1 MSGLVLFMSSCGEY
15 QNVLNKGTTT
25 EQYSLAVKLYEEQ
38 DYNRALQL
46 FEKVL
51 PAYRNK
57 PQLERIQYMV
67 ANSNYNLRMYDM
79 AAYHFDRFTK
89 NYPNSSKV
97 EEAKYSTAMSYYLDS
112 DRYSLDQQITYEAM
126 DAFQMFINTY
136 PDSDKIEE
144 ANDMIGKLQY
154 KLETKAFKIAWQYYH
169 MEKYQ
174 AAITSFDTFLE
185 DYLGTSYKEDAMY
198 YKFMASYELGMN
210 SVFTKKE
217 ARLKDAVK
225 AYERF
230 VKYYP
235 ESDYIKEM
243 NSLYGNLEEEAGLSI

>member
-25 EQYSLAVKLYEEQ
+25 EQYTLAVKLYEEQ

-67 ANSNYNLRMYDM
+67 ANSNYNLQMYDM

-136 PDSDKIEE
+136 PDSDKIDD
-144 ANDMIGKLQY
+144 ANDMIVKLQY

-185 DYLGTSYKEDAMY
+185 DYLGTSYKEEAMY
-198 YKFMASYELGMN
+198 YKFLASYELGMN

-217 ARLKDAVK
+217 ARLKNAVK

-235 ESDYIKEM
+235 ESEYIKEM
-243 NSLYGNLEEEAGLSI
+243 NSLYTNLEEEAGLSI